1 MMTHRFGLERRLITS
16 DPDSLNSRPRL
27 RVDIGQTSFFE
38 GREFRT
44 FFEFNIASGATAV
57 LKYVSTVNFVLSR
70 QELNLDDG
78 KIRLSVVASGGTEGG
93 TFSTALPII
102 GRNRMSERPT
112 PNYASQVAVSTGG
125 THTGGIEVE
134 VIRLVTSNATA
145 QQISV
150 GSSVSDERGLPAGTY
165 YVRLNNFGSG
175 DATGT
180 YNISWE
186 ERP

>member
-44 FFEFNIASGATAV
+44 FYEYSIAAGATV
-57 LKYVSTVNFVLSR
+57 VFKFVSPVNFILNR
-70 QELNLDDG
+70 QELNIDDG
-78 KIRLSVVASGGTEGG
+78 KVRLSVVATGGTEGG
-93 TFSTALPII
+93 TFSTALPVI

-112 PNYASQVAVSTGG
+112 PNYASQVTVSTGG
-125 THTGGIEVE
+125 THTGGTEVE

-165 YVRLNNFGSG
+165 YVRINNFGSG
-175 DATGT
+175 AATGT